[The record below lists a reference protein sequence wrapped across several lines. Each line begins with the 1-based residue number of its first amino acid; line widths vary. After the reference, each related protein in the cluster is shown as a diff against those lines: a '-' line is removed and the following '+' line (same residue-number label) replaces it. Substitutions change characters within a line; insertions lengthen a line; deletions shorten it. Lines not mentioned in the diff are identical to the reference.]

1 MSKQSYSTKG
11 KHITKE
17 DIKIMEW
24 SLDFI
29 KRSYKNKINLEKGLK
44 ILDKALERQN
54 KKVKAQA

>member
-1 MSKQSYSTKG
+1 MLKESYSIKG

-29 KRSYKNKINLEKGLK
+29 KRAYKNRMNLEKGLK

>member
-1 MSKQSYSTKG
+1 MSKQFYSIKG

-29 KRSYKNKINLEKGLK
+29 KRSYKNKVDLEKGLK

>member
-1 MSKQSYSTKG
+1 MSKESNLIKRD
-11 KHITKE
+11 ITKQ

-29 KRSYKNKINLEKGLK
+29 KRSYDNRGNLEKGLK

-54 KKVKAQA
+54 KKIKV

>member
-1 MSKQSYSTKG
+1 MSKESYPIKG
-11 KHITKE
+11 KYVTKE

-29 KRSYKNKINLEKGLK
+29 KRSYKNRMNLEKGLK

>member
-1 MSKQSYSTKG
+1 MPEESHSIKK

-29 KRSYKNKINLEKGLK
+29 KRSYRNRLNLEKGLK

-54 KKVKAQA
+54 KKVKA